1 MRLSNIVRLYRVRLR
16 SRLVQELFAVLGI
29 AIGVALLFSSQV
41 ASTSLDGA
49 VRQLTAGIIG
59 RMRFQITARDAHG
72 FDARLLRGVER
83 IPGVLTAVPVLQ
95 ESANVVGPRGSQ
107 SVDLVGTEPRLAYL
121 GGALVRRLG
130 ASQLTR
136 TRVFMLPAP
145 IARRVGASSL
155 QPVQLQIGASTMS
168 SLLVPELLEPGSGV
182 LGESPIAIA
191 PLRYVQRLTG
201 MTGRLTSIYL
211 RSRPARDREVL
222 AQLRRLAAGRLNV
235 APATFTNVLFHKA
248 AEPTNQST
256 SLFSA
261 ISALVGFLFAFN
273 ALLLTVPQRRNLIE
287 DLRLDGYTRKMI
299 LQVLL
304 FDALVLGVVA
314 CILGLALGD
323 LLSVELF
330 RSDPGYLSFAFP
342 IGSERIVTWQSY
354 AIALGGGLVAAIFGV
369 LAPLRANVFAPLTLG
384 DTGGGG
390 ASGGG
395 ASSDRWVTRAV
406 PWGAMCLAITTAILL
421 LAPRAAILGVASL
434 TAALLLL
441 LPVLLELVVSAFD
454 RLQRVSAGAASYLAT
469 IELRSRSNR
478 ARSTAIAATG
488 AIAVFGS
495 VAIQGAHR
503 DLQNGLDRLAHE
515 LNAKAEV
522 WVSPAG
528 AANTLTT
535 IPFRGVTAATLARL
549 PGVGAVDAYRGSFL
563 DLRARR
569 VWVLASARADQQP
582 IAPSQVVQ
590 GDPRLAIARI
600 RAGGWVA
607 LSQAIA
613 SELKLRLG
621 QAFTLPSPRPTR
633 LRLAAITTNFGW
645 PPGALVLNAEDY
657 ARAWSSEDP
666 SAYQVS
672 PRPGTSMATLIAE
685 IKRALGPRS
694 GLAVESSSA
703 RERSFRATSR
713 KGLARLTQISTL
725 VLIAGILAMAAAMG
739 AMIWQRRPLLADMK
753 VDGFDRRVLWRAL
766 LIESGLLLGAGCS
779 IGSLFGIYGQ
789 LLLSHALAGVTG
801 FPVIFSVGAL
811 IALGSFALVTA
822 VAVAIVAVPGYIAAR
837 VRAGIS
843 LQD

>member
-16 SRLVQELFAVLGI
+16 SRIVQELFAVLGI
-29 AIGVALLFSSQV
+29 AVGVALLFSSQV

-49 VRQLTAGIIG
+49 VRQLTTGIVG
-59 RMRFQITARDAHG
+59 QMRFQITARDAYG
-72 FDARLLRGVER
+72 FDARLLSEVQR

-95 ESANVVGPRGSQ
+95 ESANVVGPQRSQ

-121 GGALVRRLG
+121 GGALVRKLG
-130 ASQLTR
+130 TSQLSKTR
-136 TRVFMLPAP
+136 AFMLPAP
-145 IARRVGASSL
+145 IAQRVGASSL
-155 QPVQLQIGASTMS
+155 QPVQLQIGARTIS
-168 SLLVPELLEPGSGV
+168 SLLVPELLAPGSGV

-191 PLRYVQRLTG
+191 PLHYAQLLTG
-201 MTGRLTSIYL
+201 MTGRLTSIYV
-211 RSRPARDREVL
+211 RSQPRRDREVS

-235 APATFTNVLFHKA
+235 GPADFTDELFHKA

-299 LQVLL
+299 VEVLL
-304 FDALVLGVVA
+304 FDAVVLGIVA
-314 CILGLALGD
+314 CVVGLALGE
-323 LLSVELF
+323 LMSVELF

-342 IGSERIVTWQSY
+342 IGSERVVTWQSY
-354 AIALGGGLVAAIFGV
+354 AIAVGGGLVAAIFGV
-369 LAPLRANVFAPLTLG
+369 LAPLRGNLFARITLG
-384 DTGGGG
+384 DAGDGH
-390 ASGGG
+390 
-395 ASSDRWVTRAV
+395 SDRWVRRAV
-406 PWGAMCLAITTAILL
+406 PWGLTCLLATTAILL
-421 LAPRAAILGVASL
+421 LAPEAAIIGVACL

-441 LPVLLELVVSAFD
+441 LPMLLDMVVLAFD
-454 RLQRVSAGAASYLAT
+454 RLQRTAAGAASYLAT

-495 VAIQGAHR
+495 VAIQGAHQ

-515 LNAKAEV
+515 LNAATEL

-528 AANTLTT
+528 AANALTT
-535 IPFRGVTAATLARL
+535 TPFHGVDGATLARL
-549 PGVGAVDAYRGSFL
+549 PGVQAVNTYRGSFL
-563 DLRARR
+563 DIGTRR
-569 VWVLASARADQQP
+569 VWVLASARTDP
-582 IAPSQVVQ
+582 LPVSPSQVVQ
-590 GDPRLAIARI
+590 GNPQLAIARI
-600 RAGGWVA
+600 RRGGWVA

-645 PPGALVLNAEDY
+645 PPGAVVLNADDY
-657 ARAWSSEDP
+657 AHAWSSEEP
-666 SAYQVS
+666 SAYQVV
-672 PRPGTSMATLIAE
+672 PRPGVPAADLVGE
-685 IKRALGPRS
+685 IKHALGPD
-694 GLAVESSSA
+694 SA
-703 RERSFRATSR
+703 LTVVTSTGRERSFRATSR
-713 KGLARLTQISTL
+713 QGLARLTQISTL

-739 AMIWQRRPLLADMK
+739 AMIWQRRPQLADMK

-779 IGSLFGIYGQ
+779 IGALFGVYGQ
-789 LLLSHALAGVTG
+789 LLLSHALASVTG
-801 FPVIFSVGAL
+801 FPVIFSIGAL
-811 IALGSFALVTA
+811 VALSSFLLVTA

-837 VRAGIS
+837 VRPGIS